1 MSSTQPASTTELKE
15 YCLRKLGKPVIDI
28 NLADE
33 QMNDMI
39 DESIQMFNEYHFD
52 GTEMH
57 YLPEQVTASTLTF
70 ASAATGTFSTEETI
84 TGGTSN
90 ATAKIHEVTSTTV
103 LKFKEHK
110 DGNGLRAANT
120 SGATFVSGET
130 VTGSSSGATGT
141 VHGTQATAVVFGNI
155 DTKALSADDTI
166 IGIRDVLPIKAEK
179 LSSDDMFSIE
189 YQFNL
194 NSLPGLLR
202 GSGGLSNYATSRQ
215 YIDLMDDFFSK
226 SDTRQIRFNRLTDK
240 VHIDM
245 DWDATLKI
253 GDWLVLQ
260 CYKKIDGATY
270 TEMYNDIF
278 LKKYTTALFKKQ
290 WGANLMKYEGMQLPG
305 GATLNG
311 RQIYDDG
318 NTELEKLEEES
329 QMRYQLPDNFYVG

>member
-15 YCLRKLGKPVIDI
+15 YCLRKLGKPVIDV

-39 DESIQMFNEYHFD
+39 EESVQFFQEYHFD
-52 GTEMH
+52 GTEV
-57 YLPEQVTASTLTF
+57 YYAKEQVAPSTLTF
-70 ASAATGTFSTEETI
+70 ASAASGTFDAEEII
-84 TGGTSN
+84 TGGTSGV
-90 ATAKIHEVTSTTV
+90 TARIHEVTSTTV

-110 DGNGLRAANT
+110 NSDGLREANT
-120 SGATFVSGET
+120 SFTFTAGET
-130 VTGSSSGATGT
+130 ITGSDSGATGT
-141 VHGTQATAVVFGNI
+141 AHATQATAVVFGNI
-155 DTKALSADDTI
+155 DTKALTADDTI
-166 IGIRDVLPIKAEK
+166 IGIRDVLPIQAEK

-194 NSLPGLLR
+194 NSLPGLLK
-202 GSGGLSNYATSRQ
+202 GSGGLANYATSRQ
-215 YIDLMDDFFSK
+215 YISLMDDMFSK

-240 VHIDM
+240 VYIDM
-245 DWDATLKI
+245 DWDSAVKI

-260 CYKKIDGATY
+260 CYKKIDGSVY
-270 TEMYNDIF
+270 TELYNDIF

-290 WGANLMKYEGMQLPG
+290 WGQNLIKYEGMQLPG

>member
-15 YCLRKLGKPVIDI
+15 YCLRKLGKPVIDV

-39 DESIQMFNEYHFD
+39 DESVQFFQEYHFD
-52 GTEMH
+52 GTEV
-57 YLPEQVTASTLTF
+57 YYAKEQVAASTLTF
-70 ASAATGTFSTEETI
+70 ASAATGTFDTEEII
-84 TGGTSN
+84 TGGTSGV
-90 ATAKIHEVTSTTV
+90 TAKIHEVTSTTV
-103 LKFKEHK
+103 LKFKQHK
-110 DGNGLRAANT
+110 NSDGLREANT
-120 SGATFVSGET
+120 SATFTAGET
-130 VTGSSSGATGT
+130 ITGGTSGATGT
-141 VHGTQATAVVFGNI
+141 AHATQATAVVFGNV

-194 NSLPGLLR
+194 NQLPGLLK
-202 GSGGLSNYATSRQ
+202 GSGGLANYATSRQ
-215 YIDLMDDFFSK
+215 YINLMDDMFSK

-240 VHIDM
+240 VYIDM
-245 DWDATLKI
+245 DWDASVKI

-260 CYKKIDGATY
+260 CYKKIDGGTY
-270 TEMYNDIF
+270 TELYNDIF

-290 WGANLMKYEGMQLPG
+290 WGQNLIKYEGMQLPG

-318 NTELEKLEEES
+318 HTELEKLEEES
-329 QMRYQLPDNFYVG
+329 QLRYQLPDNFYVG

>member
-15 YCLRKLGKPVIDI
+15 YCLRKLGKPVIDV

-39 DESIQMFNEYHFD
+39 DESVQFFHEYHFD
-52 GTEMH
+52 GTEV
-57 YLPEQVTASTLTF
+57 YYAKEQVAPSTLTF
-70 ASAATGTFSTEETI
+70 ASAATGTFSAEETI

-110 DGNGLRAANT
+110 NGDGLREANT
-120 SGATFVSGET
+120 SSTFTAGET
-130 VTGSSSGATGT
+130 ITGSSSGATGT
-141 VHGTQATAVVFGNI
+141 AHATQATAVVFGNV
-155 DTKALSADDTI
+155 DTKALTADDTI
-166 IGIRDVLPIKAEK
+166 IGIRDVLPVKAEK
-179 LSSDDMFSIE
+179 LSSDDMFSVE

-194 NSLPGLLR
+194 NQLPGLLS
-202 GSGGLSNYATSRQ
+202 GISGGLAHYATSRQ
-215 YIDLMDDFFSK
+215 YIDLMDSFFSK

-240 VHIDM
+240 VYIDM
-245 DWDATLKI
+245 DWDSAVKI
-253 GDWLVLQ
+253 GDWLILQ
-260 CYKKIDGATY
+260 CYKKIDGGTY
-270 TEMYNDIF
+270 TELYNDIF

-290 WGANLMKYEGMQLPG
+290 WGANLIKYEGMQLPG

-318 NTELEKLEEES
+318 HTELEKLEEES
-329 QMRYQLPDNFYVG
+329 QLRYQLPDNFYVG

>member
-15 YCLRKLGKPVIDI
+15 YCLRKLGKPVIDV

-39 DESIQMFNEYHFD
+39 DESVQFFQEYHFD
-52 GTEMH
+52 GTEV
-57 YLPEQVTASTLTF
+57 YYAKEQVAASTLTF

-84 TGGTSN
+84 TGGTSG

-103 LKFKEHK
+103 LKFKQHK
-110 DGNGLRAANT
+110 NSDGLREANT
-120 SGATFVSGET
+120 SATFTAGET
-130 VTGSSSGATGT
+130 ITGGTSGATGT
-141 VHGTQATAVVFGNI
+141 AHATQATAVVFGNV

-194 NSLPGLLR
+194 NQLPGLLK
-202 GSGGLSNYATSRQ
+202 GSGGLANYATSRQ
-215 YIDLMDDFFSK
+215 YINLMDDMFSK

-240 VHIDM
+240 VYIDM
-245 DWDATLKI
+245 DWDSSVKI

-260 CYKKIDGATY
+260 CYKKIDGGTY
-270 TEMYNDIF
+270 TELFNDIF

-290 WGANLMKYEGMQLPG
+290 WGANLIKYEGMQLPG

-318 NTELEKLEEES
+318 HTELEKLEEES

>member
-39 DESIQMFNEYHFD
+39 DESIQMFQEYHFD
-52 GTEMH
+52 GTEVH
-57 YLPEQVTASTLTF
+57 YLPEQVAASTLTF
-70 ASAATGTFSTEETI
+70 AGASTGTFTAEATI

-90 ATAKIHEVTSTTV
+90 ATAIIHGVTSSTV

-120 SGATFVSGET
+120 SGATFTSGET
-130 VTGSSSGATGT
+130 VTGSSSDATG
-141 VHGTQATAVVFGNI
+141 VPHATQATAVVFGNVDSRYLTI
-155 DTKALSADDTI
+155 DDTI
-166 IGIRDVLPIKAEK
+166 IGIRDVLPISRA
-179 LSSDDMFSIE
+179 LSSNDMFSVE

-194 NSLPGLLR
+194 NELPNVLQGA
-202 GSGGLSNYATSRQ
+202 GGLSNFALLKQNLSLLNQMFSSGTS
-215 YIDLMDDFFSK
+215 
-226 SDTRQIRFNRLTDK
+226 RQIRFNRMTDK
-240 VHIDM
+240 LHLDM
-245 DWDATLKI
+245 DWDNAVDI
-253 GDWLVLQ
+253 DDWIIVQ

-270 TEMYNDIF
+270 TEIYNDIF
-278 LKKYTTALFKKQ
+278 LKKYTIALFKKQ
-290 WGANLMKYEGMQLPG
+290 WGQNLIKFEGMQLPG

-318 NTELEKLEEES
+318 NNELEKLDEEL
-329 QMRYQLPDNFYVG
+329 QMKYQTPDNFYVG

>member
-15 YCLRKLGKPVIDI
+15 YCLRKLGKPVIDV

-39 DESIQMFNEYHFD
+39 DESVQFFQEYHFD
-52 GTEMH
+52 GTEV
-57 YLPEQVTASTLTF
+57 YYAKEQVAASTLTF

-84 TGGTSN
+84 TGGTSG

-103 LKFKEHK
+103 LKFKQHK
-110 DGNGLRAANT
+110 NSDGLREANT
-120 SGATFVSGET
+120 SATFTAGET
-130 VTGSSSGATGT
+130 ITGGTSGATGT
-141 VHGTQATAVVFGNI
+141 AHATQATAVVFGNV
-155 DTKALSADDTI
+155 DSKALSADDTI

-194 NSLPGLLR
+194 NQLPGLLK
-202 GSGGLSNYATSRQ
+202 GSGGLANYATSRQ
-215 YIDLMDDFFSK
+215 YINLMDDMFSK

-240 VHIDM
+240 VYVDM
-245 DWDATLKI
+245 DWDSSVKI

-260 CYKKIDGATY
+260 CYKKIDGGTY
-270 TEMYNDIF
+270 TELYNDIF

-290 WGANLMKYEGMQLPG
+290 WGANLIKYEGMQLPG

-329 QMRYQLPDNFYVG
+329 QLRYQLPDNFYVG

>member
-1 MSSTQPASTTELKE
+1 MSTTQPASTTELKE
-15 YCLRKLGKPVIDI
+15 YCLRKLGKPVIDV

-39 DESIQMFNEYHFD
+39 DESVQFFQEYHFD
-52 GTEMH
+52 GTEV
-57 YLPEQVTASTLTF
+57 YYAKEQVAASTLTF

-84 TGGTSN
+84 TGGTSG

-103 LKFKEHK
+103 LKFKQHK
-110 DGNGLRAANT
+110 NSDGLREANT
-120 SGATFVSGET
+120 SATFTAGET
-130 VTGSSSGATGT
+130 ITGGTSGATGT
-141 VHGTQATAVVFGNI
+141 AHATQATAVVFGNV
-155 DTKALSADDTI
+155 DSKALSADDTI

-194 NSLPGLLR
+194 NQLPGLLK
-202 GSGGLSNYATSRQ
+202 GSGGLANYATSRQ
-215 YIDLMDDFFSK
+215 YINLMDDMFSK

-240 VHIDM
+240 VYIDM
-245 DWDATLKI
+245 DWDSSVKI

-260 CYKKIDGATY
+260 CYKKIDGGTY
-270 TEMYNDIF
+270 TELYNDIF

-290 WGANLMKYEGMQLPG
+290 WGQNLIKYEGMQLPG

-318 NTELEKLEEES
+318 HTELEKLEEES
-329 QMRYQLPDNFYVG
+329 QLRYQLPDNFYVG

>member
-15 YCLRKLGKPVIDI
+15 YCLRKLGKPVIDV

-39 DESIQMFNEYHFD
+39 DESVQFFQEYHFD
-52 GTEMH
+52 GTEV
-57 YLPEQVTASTLTF
+57 YYAKEQVAASTLTF

-84 TGGTSN
+84 TGGTSG

-103 LKFKEHK
+103 LKFKQHK
-110 DGNGLRAANT
+110 NSDGLREANT
-120 SGATFVSGET
+120 SATFTAGET
-130 VTGSSSGATGT
+130 ITGGTSGATGT
-141 VHGTQATAVVFGNI
+141 AHATQATAVVFGNV

-194 NSLPGLLR
+194 NQLPGLLK
-202 GSGGLSNYATSRQ
+202 GSGGLANYATSRQ
-215 YIDLMDDFFSK
+215 YINLMDDMFSK

-240 VHIDM
+240 VYIDM
-245 DWDATLKI
+245 DWDASVKI

-260 CYKKIDGATY
+260 CYKKIDGGTY
-270 TEMYNDIF
+270 TELYNDIF

-290 WGANLMKYEGMQLPG
+290 WGANLIKYEGMQLPG

-318 NTELEKLEEES
+318 HTELEKLEEES
-329 QMRYQLPDNFYVG
+329 QLRYQLPDNFYVG